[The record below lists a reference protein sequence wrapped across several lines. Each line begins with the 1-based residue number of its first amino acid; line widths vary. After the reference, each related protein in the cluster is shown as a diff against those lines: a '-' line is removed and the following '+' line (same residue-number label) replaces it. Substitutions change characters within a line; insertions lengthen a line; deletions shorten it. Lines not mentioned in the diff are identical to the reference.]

1 MRITYLH
8 QYFNTPSM
16 FGGTRSFEMARRLVA
31 MGHEVN
37 MITSWRAADG
47 RSEWFTTEESGIRVH
62 WLPVPYSNH
71 MSYADRMKAFFRF
84 AVLSA
89 RRAASIDS
97 DLVFATSTPLTIA
110 LPAVYAARKQ
120 RKPMVFE
127 VRDLWPELPIAMGAI
142 KNPLAKAAAK
152 MLERWAYRN
161 SQAVVALSP
170 GMRDGVVNAG
180 YAADRVAVIPN
191 SSDTGMFEI
200 EASERRRI
208 RDARPWLGDRPLLL
222 YPGTFGK
229 INGVDY
235 LVDIA
240 RRLKDS
246 APDVRILLVGDG
258 SEKTAVTEKA
268 RNAEVLGVNLFIED
282 PLPKKEMPA
291 LFCAAD
297 VVCSLFLDMPEMRA
311 NSANKF
317 FDTLAASKPCL
328 LNYGGWQAELV
339 RASGAGLV
347 TWQMSVEA
355 AADELVRHLQ
365 DKAWLAKAGEKAKQL
380 AGAFFDRDDLARQ
393 LNSVLEFAHQER
405 GNDASSVAPGDYR
418 LTSRIGLNGAAS
430 TSQLMA
436 A

>member
-16 FGGTRSFEMARRLVA
+16 SGGTRSFEMARRLVA
-31 MGHEVN
+31 KGHEVN
-37 MITSWRAADG
+37 MITSWCVADG
-47 RSEWFTTEESGIRVH
+47 RDEWFTTEESGIRVH

-71 MSYADRMKAFFRF
+71 MSYANRIKAFFRF
-84 AVLSA
+84 AFLSA
-89 RRAASIDS
+89 RRAASIDG

-142 KNPLAKAAAK
+142 RSPLATAAAK

-170 GMRDGVVNAG
+170 GMRDGVVKTG
-180 YAADRVAVIPN
+180 YAANRVAVIPN
-191 SSDTGMFEI
+191 SSDTGMFEVDL
-200 EASERRRI
+200 SEGRRI

-229 INGVDY
+229 INGVEY
-235 LVDIA
+235 LVDVA
-240 RRLKDS
+240 SRLKDS
-246 APDVRILLVGDG
+246 APEIRILLVGDG
-258 SEKTAVTEKA
+258 SEKPAATEKA
-268 RNAEVLGVNLFIED
+268 RDAGVLGVNLFIED

-291 LFCAAD
+291 LFSAAD
-297 VVCSLFLDMPEMRA
+297 MVCSLFLDMPEMRA

-317 FDTLAASKPCL
+317 FDTLAASKPSL
-328 LNYGGWQAELV
+328 LNYGGWQADLV

-347 TWQMSVEA
+347 TWQMPVEA
-355 AADELVRHLQ
+355 AADAIVCHLQ
-365 DKAWLAKAGEKAKQL
+365 DKAWLQQAGEKAHQL
-380 AGAFFDRDDLARQ
+380 AGDFFNRDDLARQ
-393 LNSVLEFAHQER
+393 LSSVLEFAHQKR
-405 GNDASSVAPGDYR
+405 GADVRSVAPGDYHLPTR
-418 LTSRIGLNGAAS
+418 VGAIGAAGTSR
-430 TSQLMA
+430 LMSA
-436 A
+436 